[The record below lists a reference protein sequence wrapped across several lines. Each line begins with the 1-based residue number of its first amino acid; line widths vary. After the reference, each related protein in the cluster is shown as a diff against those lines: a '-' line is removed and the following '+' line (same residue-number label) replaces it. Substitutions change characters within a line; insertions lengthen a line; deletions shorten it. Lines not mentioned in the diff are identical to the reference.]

1 MQETPKALLVRKT
14 EATGRLNKKLWV
26 TLHGDLSLKNGG
38 SGYVLENSSAFYIIT
53 QVILKHHFL
62 YLNLHHFLYLNLYV
76 QNKRPDFFSISRLY
90 KDHLTYNQTELV
102 NGALITWLHI
112 TCYVSFLWML
122 SLYLLWKRSVLTLIA
137 GWEGNEMENRK
148 FCFSREMN
156 NKKWG
161 YWRVL

>member
-14 EATGRLNKKLWV
+14 EATGRLSKKLWV

-62 YLNLHHFLYLNLYV
+62 YLNLYV
-76 QNKRPDFFSISRLY
+76 QNKRPDFFFFPLAAYSKIIW
-90 KDHLTYNQTELV
+90 LTTKTELV

-112 TCYVSFLWML
+112 TCYVPFLWML
-122 SLYLLWKRSVLTLIA
+122 SLYLLWKRPVLTLIA

-148 FCFSREMN
+148 FCFSR
-156 NKKWG
+156 
-161 YWRVL
+161 